1 MNLTQN
7 PLQSEA
13 TVKSEAQTSVVEK
26 SEAQTSVVVKSE
38 AKSIYDEMD
47 PALEKAKCIYDYL
60 QEDIQKH
67 LIDQYIK
74 PQLRGDDLIK
84 EFDKLI
90 ESEACQRLEWQ
101 VLTDVVEKIIENK
114 SALAQMC
121 ERNPLGFKHVYHQHF
136 VQNKKTFVLFDCPLS
151 SMCAEFVMRKWH

>member
-13 TVKSEAQTSVVEK
+13 TVKSEVQTSVVEK
-26 SEAQTSVVVKSE
+26 SEAQTSVVEKSE
-38 AKSIYDEMD
+38 AKSIYDTMD
-47 PALEKAKCIYDYL
+47 PSLEKAKCIYDYL
-60 QEDIQKH
+60 QEDIQIH
-67 LIDQYIK
+67 LIEQYIK

-84 EFDKLI
+84 EFDRLI
-90 ESEACQRLEWQ
+90 ESEACQHLEWQ

-121 ERNPLGFKHVYHQHF
+121 ERNTLGFKNVYHQHF
-136 VQNKKTFVLFDCPLS
+136 IQNKKTFILFDCPLS

>member
-13 TVKSEAQTSVVEK
+13 TESEAITGVEVLPTVKSEAITGGEVLP
-26 SEAQTSVVVKSE
+26 T
-38 AKSIYDEMD
+38 AKSIYD
-47 PALEKAKCIYDYL
+47 PSLEKAKCIYDYL

-114 SALAQMC
+114 SALAQIC

-136 VQNKKTFVLFDCPLS
+136 IQKKNTFVLFDSPVS